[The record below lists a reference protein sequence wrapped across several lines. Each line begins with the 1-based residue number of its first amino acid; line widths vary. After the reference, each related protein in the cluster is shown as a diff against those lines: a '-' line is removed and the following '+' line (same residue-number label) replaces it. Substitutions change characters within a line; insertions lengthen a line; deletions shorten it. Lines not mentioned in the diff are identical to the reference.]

1 MTSPVVVSHAHA
13 KLNELLIFL
22 NKKSHLLWSERR
34 TTLRQFLF
42 WPKCHFE
49 VASDNWWTVSMT
61 WKRSWMRNATSKV
74 KPGHCWWFSCV
85 LEMEV
90 KAHHYILLLQREE
103 APSKV
108 KGLVTFHGE
117 LNSKVLLH
125 HLCLWKQL
133 EYLEYLL
140 FNLLSWRKHMP
151 GWWNCWTLHCHGST
165 AP

>member
-1 MTSPVVVSHAHA
+1 
-13 KLNELLIFL
+13 
-22 NKKSHLLWSERR
+22 
-34 TTLRQFLF
+34 
-42 WPKCHFE
+42 
-49 VASDNWWTVSMT
+49 
-61 WKRSWMRNATSKV
+61 MRNATSKV

-140 FNLLSWRKHMP
+140 FNLLS
-151 GWWNCWTLHCHGST
+151 
-165 AP
+165 